1 MASIAANLTA
11 ELRAR
16 HRRAQ
21 DCKGQGCGP
30 SFLDRHDPSM
40 HFEQAELNLHE
51 KAISFEKVAH
61 AGRYDFPCTIYT
73 FADESQA
80 YVPEPGH
87 GADGM
92 AYTLR
97 RAAKPV
103 KEEPKPISPTS
114 NGKPDAEPEFSLDTA
129 RLASV
134 YLKWLK
140 YRYTLFEKCD
150 QDQCVDPGGDGI
162 HYLDSVLQTE
172 HEPADHYNDAIIT
185 VREAAVVS
193 EIIDGQTLFVFEDG
207 SQTHI
212 PDIAEMSQTIDNTD
226 PNELS
231 VRYFTFNS
239 DYEDDATVKYD
250 EGAYLVPVPNA
261 ESALLE
267 MQQWTSDCWDIKSVR
282 ESRHPTPWF
291 SLIHKYKHEGPSDE
305 AVMDIAKRL
314 GFQGNMDSLVILRP
328 GQHPERDRL
337 LSLRPSKLYW
347 AINSIAGERSGKY
360 ETWVSIPDSIVY
372 IAGKTDWH
380 HQGLEGDCGCKSVIE
395 YQDEYYPT
403 VYSQFPQQ
411 NSVIDDIGNWLSTR
425 DNIGM
430 TGAEK
435 IFWLLVWFGPVL
447 LVVFALTV
455 GS

>member
-16 HRRAQ
+16 YRRAQ

-30 SFLDRHDPSM
+30 SFLDHHDPSR

-51 KAISFEKVAH
+51 QAISFEKVAR

-80 YVPEPGH
+80 YVPELGH

-97 RAAKPV
+97 RAAKLA
-103 KEEPKPISPTS
+103 KEESKPISPTS
-114 NGKPDAEPEFSLDTA
+114 NGKPDVEPEFSLNTA
-129 RLASV
+129 SLASV

-150 QDQCVDPGGDGI
+150 QDQCMDPGGDGI

-172 HEPADHYNDAIIT
+172 HEPADHYHDAVIA

-193 EIIDGQTLFVFEDG
+193 EIIDRQTLFIFEDG

-212 PDIAEMSQTIDNTD
+212 PDIAEMSQTIDHTD
-226 PNELS
+226 SNELS

-239 DYEDDATVKYD
+239 DYEDDATVEYD

-267 MQQWTSDCWDIKSVR
+267 MKQWTSDCWDIKSVIQAK
-282 ESRHPTPWF
+282 HPVPWF
-291 SLIHKYKHEGPSDE
+291 SLRHKYKYKGPSDE

-314 GFQGNMDSLVILRP
+314 GFQGKLDSLVILRP
-328 GQHPERDRL
+328 DEHPERDRL
-337 LSLRPSKLYW
+337 LSWRPSELYW
-347 AINSIAGERSGKY
+347 TINSIAGERSGKY
-360 ETWVSIPDSIVY
+360 ETWVLLPDSIVY

-380 HQGLEGDCGCKSVIE
+380 HQGLEEDCAC
-395 YQDEYYPT
+395 QPATQAHDEDYPV
-403 VYSQFPQQ
+403 VYSRTPQQ
-411 NSVIDDIGNWLSTR
+411 IPLIYGTSETTSTIWALVFVLPMAVIFAI
-425 DNIGM
+425 
-430 TGAEK
+430 
-435 IFWLLVWFGPVL
+435 IFICSSPN
-447 LVVFALTV
+447 
-455 GS
+455 